1 VPPDLRQNQW
11 GGTVGGP
18 IKRNK
23 LFFFFSF
30 QSTNQ
35 INGNAG
41 NINNYVYPL
50 IPSGDR
56 SNSGLFRS
64 ELGAIYGGQKGIFG
78 GEAVLPDGSNINPVS
93 LAILQAKFAGGK
105 YVLPSFP
112 QSDFLNT
119 GQKDIS
125 YAHFSLN
132 STYNEKQYMGN
143 GDYKISPRQTLST
156 KYFDSHSKFSSINA
170 GVPGFTT
177 DLPGVSE
184 NASISHTFTINA
196 SLVNEV
202 KLGFLRQYA
211 GSVSNNS
218 GFTAKSVG
226 MVPAPDDPD
235 GFPQL
240 VMGANGLIFPGANS
254 PFPDRTGAF
263 SAQSEN
269 QYSVSDVLYKTLGR
283 HNLRFGGVAMDHQLN
298 LDSRGA
304 GGIIV
309 LETADFLI
317 GEDGVTNGSGL
328 SNLLGTGAGTGSFQR
343 NFRFKDYGY
352 FFQDDYKILP
362 NLTLNLGVRWDY
374 FAWPSETKGRMDNF
388 VRSLMGEGLFGIPNA
403 AQAYTGYTIASGFK
417 QKNPSFNIPAGITTV
432 SDQDGL
438 TPDYKNYAP
447 RFGFAWVPLKDTSI
461 RGGFGLFFNRSS
473 TVMAQGLIDGP
484 PFNNLDL
491 YTFGSQGVMND
502 PFTHLGL
509 PPDSAYP
516 IWNPRT
522 YDPTATPSLLFAAV
536 SENIGNPY
544 TEQWNLNVQQQF
556 ARDFLFEL
564 AYQGQNGV
572 KLLQAL
578 SQNQAALAS
587 GTNPIRGITT
597 NTNASLNIQGRSPVA
612 GMLSDEGLSVS
623 QTSASSHY
631 NALEATLNKRLGYG
645 LQFLSAF
652 TWSKNMDSNTVGAG
666 AAGSAA
672 VPPNDNNSTHHMSIS
687 GLDRTARFTTS
698 AVYNIPDPI
707 KNEGSFFGHFLDG
720 WGTAAAL
727 TAQTGGPIGFD
738 LSAVTIT
745 TSAIKLQGT
754 LTASLA
760 PGKTLNDVAG
770 QGAAKNRL
778 NHYFNTP
785 GVGNG
790 TNAALCAAVPAAP
803 SALACPA
810 PTAFGNTP
818 SNTWIRNPGQKTV
831 DFSLTK
837 KTRIWENYNVEIRAD
852 FFNVFNWVN
861 FAGPTADIT
870 NATFGSI
877 NGTTVDPR
885 VIQAS
890 AKVHF

>member
-1 VPPDLRQNQW
+1 MTNSRIAGQLVCVLLLGLALTVSGTQGAYAQGATGQIKGIVTDTSGAVVPGAKVTITSLETGFTRFTVSGGDGSFLVPLLPPSHYQVEVRALNFERLVRGPITVQVAEAADVGNLALTVGSQSTTVTVSGEAGQEALLQTETATLGKVFDSTLIEAMPLSTRNFSQLLSLQAGAVGAIPGTLALGNGTSQYSVGGARVYDNAVSIDGVNAVSASATGSFSVPSPDSVQEFKMQTSTYSAEYGRAGGGSIEVTTKSGSNQFHGDGFYFFRNKALDANSYFNKQGEIQTNAPNVPPDLRQNQW

-64 ELGAIYGGQKGIFG
+64 ELGAIYGGQTGIFG

-170 GVPGFTT
+170 GIPGFTT

-211 GSVSNNS
+211 GSVSNNRALQPKALAWS
-218 GFTAKSVG
+218 RHPMTRMDSRSWLWAKRTHFSRRH
-226 MVPAPDDPD
+226 
-235 GFPQL
+235 
-240 VMGANGLIFPGANS
+240 S

-269 QYSVSDVLYKTLGR
+269 QYSISDVLYKTLGR

-343 NFRFKDYGY
+343 NFRFKDYEY

-362 NLTLNLGVRWDY
+362 NLTLNLGIRWDY

-388 VRSLMGEGLFGIPNA
+388 VRSLMGRAL
-403 AQAYTGYTIASGFK
+403 
-417 QKNPSFNIPAGITTV
+417 
-432 SDQDGL
+432 
-438 TPDYKNYAP
+438 
-447 RFGFAWVPLKDTSI
+447 W
-461 RGGFGLFFNRSS
+461 
-473 TVMAQGLIDGP
+473 
-484 PFNNLDL
+484 
-491 YTFGSQGVMND
+491 
-502 PFTHLGL
+502 H
-509 PPDSAYP
+509 
-516 IWNPRT
+516 
-522 YDPTATPSLLFAAV
+522 
-536 SENIGNPY
+536 SE
-544 TEQWNLNVQQQF
+544 
-556 ARDFLFEL
+556 
-564 AYQGQNGV
+564 
-572 KLLQAL
+572 
-578 SQNQAALAS
+578 
-587 GTNPIRGITT
+587 
-597 NTNASLNIQGRSPVA
+597 RSP
-612 GMLSDEGLSVS
+612 SV
-623 QTSASSHY
+623 H
-631 NALEATLNKRLGYG
+631 RL
-645 LQFLSAF
+645 
-652 TWSKNMDSNTVGAG
+652 
-666 AAGSAA
+666 
-672 VPPNDNNSTHHMSIS
+672 HHC
-687 GLDRTARFTTS
+687 L
-698 AVYNIPDPI
+698 
-707 KNEGSFFGHFLDG
+707 
-720 WGTAAAL
+720 
-727 TAQTGGPIGFD
+727 
-738 LSAVTIT
+738 
-745 TSAIKLQGT
+745 
-754 LTASLA
+754 
-760 PGKTLNDVAG
+760 
-770 QGAAKNRL
+770 
-778 NHYFNTP
+778 
-785 GVGNG
+785 GV
-790 TNAALCAAVPAAP
+790 
-803 SALACPA
+803 
-810 PTAFGNTP
+810 
-818 SNTWIRNPGQKTV
+818 
-831 DFSLTK
+831 
-837 KTRIWENYNVEIRAD
+837 
-852 FFNVFNWVN
+852 
-861 FAGPTADIT
+861 
-870 NATFGSI
+870 
-877 NGTTVDPR
+877 
-885 VIQAS
+885 
-890 AKVHF
+890 